1 MCLMCWSKERLLSK
15 TIPKLWQSGEGTR
28 VELSMVRGKSL
39 AVWER
44 EVGPIGITSDLSQLS
59 LRKVACIH
67 DLISQ
72 RPIDRV
78 EWVEW
83 EVVLVVMYS
92 WMSSA

>member
-1 MCLMCWSKERLLSK
+1 MFDVLVEGEVAVEDDSK
-15 TIPKLWQSGEGTR
+15 
-28 VELSMVRGKSL
+28 VVAVRGGNQGGVVKVRWKSL

-44 EVGPIGITSDLSQLS
+44 EVGPIGIMSDLSQLS

-72 RPIDRV
+72 RPFNRV

-83 EVVLVVMYS
+83 EVDLVVTYS
-92 WMSSA
+92 WTSSA

>member
-1 MCLMCWSKERLLSK
+1 MRW
-15 TIPKLWQSGEGTR
+15 
-28 VELSMVRGKSL
+28 KSL

-44 EVGPIGITSDLSQLS
+44 EVGPIGIMSDLSQLS

-72 RPIDRV
+72 RPFDRV

-83 EVVLVVMYS
+83 EVDLVVCIVGCRQH
-92 WMSSA
+92 SSESGDHGDGCFDQGGGGRR